1 MQLQQLTDTAA
12 APKWNTI
19 RAAATQAFEDIRR
32 GYKPRKIHR
41 QLLTPPGANT
51 KLAKGSVPIYGL
63 TLAPAGASGYQL
75 CPWRSSECEA
85 ACLGITSGRS
95 RFSNV
100 QQARIQKTRLLME
113 NPVAFFHQLHME
125 LRQAVRK
132 HGPGGFAFRSNVL
145 ADIAW
150 EGIAPDIYRYTYR
163 NYDYTKSFDRALSS
177 LRWPHPLR
185 LTLSFSGHNV
195 VDCVSYLRYGGN
207 AAFVF
212 GPPVGRF
219 HDPKHY
225 ELPDHHLGFPVIDGD
240 QSDARWLDPAG
251 CIVGLRAKG
260 RINLASPFVVRL

>member
-75 CPWRSSECEA
+75 CPWRSPECEA
-85 ACLGITSGRS
+85 ACLGITSGKS

-113 NPVAFFHQLHME
+113 NPVPFFHQLHVE
-125 LRQAVRK
+125 LLQAARK

-145 ADIAW
+145 SDIPW
-150 EGIAPDIYRYTYR
+150 ETIAPNIYRYTHR
-163 NYDYTKSFDRALSS
+163 NYDYTKSFDRAMQS
-177 LRWPHPLR
+177 LHWAYPLR
-185 LTLSFSGHNV
+185 LTLSFSGHNWD
-195 VDCVSYLRYGGN
+195 DCVTYMRYGGT
-207 AAFVF
+207 AAVVF
-212 GPPVGRF
+212 A
-219 HDPKHY
+219 DD
-225 ELPDHHLGFPVIDGD
+225 LPDQYLGWEVLNGD
-240 QSDARWLDPAG
+240 EDDFRFKDKPG
-251 CIVGLRAKG
+251 CIVGLKAKG
-260 RINLASPFVVRL
+260 NIDTDSPFVVRL

>member
-1 MQLQQLTDTAA
+1 MQLQQLNAI
-12 APKWNTI
+12 APRWNSI

-32 GYKPRKIHR
+32 GYKPRKVHR

-100 QQARIQKTRLLME
+100 QQARIAKTRLLME

-132 HGPGGFAFRSNVL
+132 YGPGGFAFRSNVL
-145 ADIAW
+145 SDIPW
-150 EGIAPDIYRYTYR
+150 ETIAPNIYRYTHR
-163 NYDYTKSFDRALSS
+163 NYDYTKSFDRAMQS
-177 LRWPHPLR
+177 LHWVSPSLR
-185 LTLSFSGHNV
+185 LTLSFSGHNWD
-195 VDCVSYLRYGGN
+195 DCVTYMRYGGT
-207 AAFVF
+207 AAVVF
-212 GPPVGRF
+212 A
-219 HDPKHY
+219 DD
-225 ELPDHHLGFPVIDGD
+225 LPDQYLGWEVLNGD
-240 QSDARWLDPAG
+240 EDDFRFKDKPG
-251 CIVGLRAKG
+251 CIVGLKAKG
-260 RINLASPFVVRL
+260 NIDTDSPFVVRL